1 MLGGKLRR
9 RWASDFG
16 GGARAGAPPHPSLA
30 GPCRVISAAPSGNP
44 HDRSLVVI
52 AASESAAAV
61 GLSTRAGPPAS
72 RAGAAAKSA
81 LPIGIEPNPARF
93 APGTAFLE
101 GLATCTDL
109 QCVHDAHHEL
119 KDPAQGFSFPHFL
132 ILGFQKAATTSLF
145 AHLHGHPQ
153 VLHTTVKEPKFL
165 TAGCGN
171 APPEGCSARDT
182 RRYIEDTLRLGA
194 FVEGN
199 GTQAAF
205 EGSTHMVRAGGTL
218 APRLRALMPWLKLV
232 VSLREPI
239 SRAASMLIHNKDV
252 GQTGCL
258 MREELGN
265 CLLSRSQLSG
275 TIPGPANYS
284 AALKP
289 WFDAWPVEKLHVI
302 QVR

>member
-1 MLGGKLRR
+1 MCRL
-9 RWASDFG
+9 FG
-16 GGARAGAPPHPSLA
+16 ISPNGQAYPQDETIQVTRTLADSEHPVLEALAQPLFSGLPGVGSL
-30 GPCRVISAAPSGNP
+30 
-44 HDRSLVVI
+44 H
-52 AASESAAAV
+52 AAAV
-61 GLSTRAGPPAS
+61 G
-72 RAGAAAKSA
+72 A
-81 LPIGIEPNPARF
+81 LRF